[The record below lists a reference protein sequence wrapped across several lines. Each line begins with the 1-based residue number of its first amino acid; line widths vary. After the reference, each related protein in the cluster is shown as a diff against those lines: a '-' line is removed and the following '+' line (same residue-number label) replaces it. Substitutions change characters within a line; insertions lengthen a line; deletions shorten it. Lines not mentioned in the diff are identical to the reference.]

1 MEKVAAS
8 IQAFC
13 LIQLQILTDK
23 EIQLKK
29 EIQNCK
35 IQKEFIEET
44 LKDIT
49 EQDALKW
56 RN

>member
-1 MEKVAAS
+1 MEKAIAS

-35 IQKEFIEET
+35 IQKEFIEQT

-49 EQDALKW
+49 EQGALKW
-56 RN
+56 QN